1 MIGIDMVPVQEEHEA
16 RLERGINLVDW
27 GRMEMM
33 EKALI
38 IAARRNRNAINN
50 IYTEAEIRD
59 AERKAKRR
67 SR

>member
-1 MIGIDMVPVQEEHEA
+1 MIGLDMVPVQEEHEA
-16 RLERGINLVDW
+16 RLERGINLADW